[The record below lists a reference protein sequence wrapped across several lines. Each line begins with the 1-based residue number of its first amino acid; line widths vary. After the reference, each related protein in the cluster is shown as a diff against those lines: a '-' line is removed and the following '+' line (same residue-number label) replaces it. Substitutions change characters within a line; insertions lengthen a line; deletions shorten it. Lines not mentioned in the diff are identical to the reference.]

1 MIITF
6 LAFFHS
12 VDTHLSD
19 KHSVYSLANV
29 FEMVFYPA
37 FNIFIFMWSLPDA
50 VAFFIFLSVDFISPI
65 VFSGTS
71 FGPVWFIVL
80 SSLLYSLVQNS
91 TIRSII
97 SSWSYIYILY
107 LYIYIYIYFTLLI
120 QEGNQSV
127 LA

>member
-6 LAFFHS
+6 LVFFHS

-29 FEMVFYPA
+29 FEMVFSPA

-50 VAFFIFLSVDFISPI
+50 VAFFIFLSVDFTSPI

-71 FGPVWFIVL
+71 FGPVWFIEL
-80 SSLLYSLVQNS
+80 SSLLYSLVHNS

-97 SSWSYIYILY
+97 SSWSYILPCLSKRVISLY
-107 LYIYIYIYFTLLI
+107 WP
-120 QEGNQSV
+120 SV
-127 LA
+127 